1 MKKTFIFLFFLFT
14 NFTFSQNYVHQVLI
28 LNEGYFDYSLN
39 QSVVPPT
46 LGSYDPLTQIYTT
59 IDTLNGKRFASDIIV
74 NDNHVFVAADNTLYK
89 YDKFNMSIYDT
100 VNVDGIR
107 NIAIWNDKIIVT
119 RGDYDNTTFAPI
131 LFNSYLQVFNLSD
144 LSFYTEFDTIN
155 GPKWST
161 QNMIVTNNKLYVA
174 INNAFEWGNEK
185 GLVGVIDM
193 NNMSY
198 INEIDLGPD
207 GKNPDNLMFYGSN
220 IYSVNNKDWT
230 GASISNIS
238 LSNNTTTTTNISSIS
253 TGCGTSA
260 LKDDKILYQ
269 ISMDNDLFAWDTQS
283 NDSSGISLGYSTNF
297 YDLSY
302 DQINNLL
309 YTSETDFFSF
319 GTIHIYNNNNN
330 LINSF
335 SCGISPGNI
344 VFDIRTM
351 PSYIEENI
359 FVNDKS
365 YIYDIFGRKLQSL
378 NNQPSGIYYKN
389 GKKIFINNK

>member
-207 GKNPDNLMFYGSN
+207 GKNPDNLMFDGSN

-297 YDLSY
+297 YDLSH
-302 DQINNLL
+302 DQINN
-309 YTSETDFFSF
+309 
-319 GTIHIYNNNNN
+319 
-330 LINSF
+330 
-335 SCGISPGNI
+335 
-344 VFDIRTM
+344 
-351 PSYIEENI
+351 
-359 FVNDKS
+359 
-365 YIYDIFGRKLQSL
+365 
-378 NNQPSGIYYKN
+378 
-389 GKKIFINNK
+389 

>member
-100 VNVDGIR
+100 INIDGIR
-107 NIAIWNDKIIVT
+107 NIAIWNDKIIVS
-119 RGDYDNTTFAPI
+119 RGDYDNATFAPI

-174 INNAFEWGNEK
+174 INNAYEWGNYK

-193 NNMSY
+193 SNMSY

-207 GKNPDNLMFYGSN
+207 GKNPDNLMFDGSN
-220 IYSVNNKDWT
+220 IYSVNNKDFS
-230 GASISNIS
+230 GASISNIN
-238 LSNNTTTTTNISSIS
+238 LSSSTSTTTNISSVS

-260 LKDDKILYQ
+260 LRDDKLLYQ
-269 ISMDNDLFAWDTQS
+269 ISMDTDLFEWDTQS

-389 GKKIFINNK
+389 GKKFFINNK

>member
-1 MKKTFIFLFFLFT
+1 MKKTFIFLFILFS

-119 RGDYDNTTFAPI
+119 RGDLDNTTFAPI
-131 LFNSYLQVFNLSD
+131 LFNSYLQIFNLSD

-207 GKNPDNLMFYGSN
+207 GKNPDNLMFDGSN

-238 LSNNTTTTTNISSIS
+238 LSNSTSTTTNISSIS

-297 YDLSY
+297 YDLSH

-359 FVNDKS
+359 FINDVNN
-365 YIYDIFGRKLQSL
+365 IYDIFGRKLQSL

>member
-100 VNVDGIR
+100 INVDGIR

>member
-1 MKKTFIFLFFLFT
+1 MKKIFTFLFILFT

-100 VNVDGIR
+100 INVDGIR

-174 INNAFEWGNEK
+174 INNAYEWGNYK

-193 NNMSY
+193 SNMSY
-198 INEIDLGPD
+198 INEIDLGPE
-207 GKNPDNLMFYGSN
+207 GKNPDNLMFDGSN
-220 IYSVNNKDWT
+220 IYSVNNKDFS
-230 GASISNIS
+230 GASISNIN
-238 LSNNTTTTTNISSIS
+238 LSSSTSTTTNISSVS

-260 LKDDKILYQ
+260 LRDDKLLYQ
-269 ISMDNDLFAWDTQS
+269 ISMDTDLFEWDTQS

-319 GTIHIYNNNNN
+319 GTIHIYNNSNN

-359 FVNDKS
+359 FVNDKI

>member
-100 VNVDGIR
+100 INIDGIR

-174 INNAFEWGNEK
+174 
-185 GLVGVIDM
+185 
-193 NNMSY
+193 
-198 INEIDLGPD
+198 
-207 GKNPDNLMFYGSN
+207 
-220 IYSVNNKDWT
+220 
-230 GASISNIS
+230 
-238 LSNNTTTTTNISSIS
+238 LS
-253 TGCGTSA
+253 
-260 LKDDKILYQ
+260 
-269 ISMDNDLFAWDTQS
+269 
-283 NDSSGISLGYSTNF
+283 
-297 YDLSY
+297 
-302 DQINNLL
+302 
-309 YTSETDFFSF
+309 
-319 GTIHIYNNNNN
+319 
-330 LINSF
+330 SF
-335 SCGISPGNI
+335 S
-344 VFDIRTM
+344 
-351 PSYIEENI
+351 SYL
-359 FVNDKS
+359 
-365 YIYDIFGRKLQSL
+365 R
-378 NNQPSGIYYKN
+378 
-389 GKKIFINNK
+389 

>member
-1 MKKTFIFLFFLFT
+1 MKKIFTFLFILFT

-100 VNVDGIR
+100 INVDGIR

-174 INNAFEWGNEK
+174 INNAYEWGNYK

-193 NNMSY
+193 SNMSY
-198 INEIDLGPD
+198 INEIDLGPE
-207 GKNPDNLMFYGSN
+207 GKNPDNLMFDGSN
-220 IYSVNNKDWT
+220 IYSVNNKDFS
-230 GASISNIS
+230 GASISNIN
-238 LSNNTTTTTNISSIS
+238 LSSSTSTTTNISSVS

-260 LKDDKILYQ
+260 LRDDKLLYQ
-269 ISMDNDLFAWDTQS
+269 ISMDTDLFEWDTQS

-359 FVNDKS
+359 FVNDKI

>member
-1 MKKTFIFLFFLFT
+1 MKKTFIFLFILFS

-119 RGDYDNTTFAPI
+119 RGDLDNTTFAPI
-131 LFNSYLQVFNLSD
+131 LFNSYLQIFNLSD

-207 GKNPDNLMFYGSN
+207 GKNPDNLMFDGSN

-238 LSNNTTTTTNISSIS
+238 LSSSTSTTTNISSIS

-297 YDLSY
+297 YDLSH

-359 FVNDKS
+359 FINDVNN
-365 YIYDIFGRKLQSL
+365 IYDIFGRKLQSL